1 MVSKMGDMSLGK
13 DSTGGLGKKDGEK
26 KEKKSLFKMKW

>member
-1 MVSKMGDMSLGK
+1 MGDLSLGK
-13 DSTGGLGKKDGEK
+13 DSPSGSVAGGKEK

>member
-1 MVSKMGDMSLGK
+1 MGDMSLGK
-13 DSTGGLGKKDGEK
+13 DSTGGSGTGKKDGEK